1 MSQKIN
7 KSGVVPSEMYG
18 QRADVVLAELFS
30 EFSRSQLTQWLKSG
44 FVKFDDKVL
53 KPKEKVTGGETV
65 ILQAI
70 IQSVVESHQ
79 PENIP
84 LSIVFEDEAILVI
97 NKPASLVVHPGA
109 GNAKGTL
116 VNALLHH
123 DNYLEHLPR
132 AGIVHRLDKD
142 TTGLLVIAKTLQS
155 HTELVRMMQNR
166 EINRHYL
173 ALVYGYIISGSRIE
187 TFYGRHPKNR
197 LKMSVLP
204 TGKEAIT
211 DFSVKK
217 HYNNF
222 TLVDVSLL
230 TGRTHQIR
238 VHMSHINHP
247 IVGDGLYGGRLKIPS
262 GVNEEFKLLLRQ
274 FDRQALHAYLLSF
287 SHPVSGVKMKF
298 EAPLPDDFSKL
309 LSAMDE
315 NNESY

>member
-7 KSGVVPSEMYG
+7 KTGVVPSDMYG
-18 QRADVVLAELFS
+18 QRADIVLAELFS

-44 FVKFDDKVL
+44 FITFDDKVL
-53 KPKEKVTGGETV
+53 KPKEKVTGGESV

-70 IQSVVESHQ
+70 IESVDNNQ

-84 LSIVFEDEAILVI
+84 LSIIHEDDSILVI

-109 GNAKGTL
+109 GNANGTL

-123 DNYLEHLPR
+123 DMNLEHLPR

-142 TTGLLVIAKTLQS
+142 TTGLLVIAKTLQA

-166 EINRHYL
+166 EISRHYL
-173 ALVYGYIISGSRIE
+173 ALVYGHIISGSRLE
-187 TFYGRHPKNR
+187 TFYGRHPRNR

-211 DFSVKK
+211 EFSIKK
-217 HYNNF
+217 HYHDF

-262 GVNEEFKLLLRQ
+262 GVNEKFKLSLRQ
-274 FDRQALHAYLLSF
+274 FDRQALHAYRLSF
-287 SHPVSGVKMKF
+287 NHPVTDDLMLF
-298 EAPLPDDFSKL
+298 EAPLPDDFSAL
-309 LSAMDE
+309 LSDMDE
-315 NNESY
+315 NYESH